1 MMGDMRPTFAK
12 GNKTAISKLLEL
24 RRQAQKDKE
33 PRVVLRIQGILMSLD
48 RQTTGEIAN
57 HLKVHRSTVPLW
69 IDHWNR
75 HGQKGLWEGHRSG
88 RPRGLSPEER
98 ETLCDILDSGPA
110 AYDLETGIWT
120 SPLVCQVIAEE
131 FGQKYHPGHV
141 RKLLQQLGY
150 SVQRPTTRLVQ
161 ADVRQ
166 QRKWVRYTYPNPKK
180 TPKARARWSFAKIRL
195 RAVRRPPCMP

>member
-1 MMGDMRPTFAK
+1 MMGDMRPTFAR
-12 GNKTAISKLLEL
+12 GNRTAISKLLEL

-48 RQTTGEIAN
+48 GQTTGEIAN

-120 SPLVCQVIAEE
+120 SPLVCQVIEEE

-166 QRKWVRYTYPNPKK
+166 QRKWVRYTYPNLKK
-180 TPKARARWSFAKIRL
+180 TPKARAR
-195 RAVRRPPCMP
+195 